1 MKHASWTAASVL
13 VGLALSTNAV
23 AGPPVY
29 EIELLGPAIHVADM
43 NESGE
48 IVGWT
53 SVDGFTRGYVAGPG
67 HPYELLPLPDGY
79 ASSRAN
85 DNNDAGEVVGA
96 VGRGFT
102 TENGYA
108 VVWRPDG
115 AGGWT
120 IEFLGALPPL
130 LDRSIATSINNR
142 GDIIG
147 YVTSLSLEGGPTV
160 WFNSPSGV
168 QDIGSFL
175 GAPSQP
181 WDLNDEGQLTG
192 STAFTV
198 QRYDLDTL
206 SGDFLP
212 MPNDWGF
219 AYCYAINNHGELA
232 GFTAPP
238 PLRWAT
244 RYTNDGDW
252 QMMSGIGGE
261 SVQIAAYDIN
271 DEGTVIMEVGTS
283 VRIYMDGF
291 GSLNVNDLISPHAG
305 NWLMLQNLGGA
316 VNNGNELGVIALN
329 LDTDE
334 SGVAILTPI
343 SDAVVGDLDG
353 DGVVTFND
361 LLVLLAAWGP
371 CDNGGCPADLDGSG
385 DVGFADLLIL
395 LANWT

>member
-1 MKHASWTAASVL
+1 MKHVMQSTSSVLAISLATAA
-13 VGLALSTNAV
+13 LAGEA
-23 AGPPVY
+23 PVY
-29 EIELLGPAIHVADM
+29 EIQLLGPAIHVADM
-43 NESGE
+43 NESAE

-79 ASSRAN
+79 ASSRAY

-96 VGRGFT
+96 VGIGFT
-102 TENGYA
+102 TENGFA

-147 YVTSLSLEGGPTV
+147 YVTSTSLQGGPTV

-168 QDIGSFL
+168 LDIGTFL
-175 GAPSQP
+175 GAH
-181 WDLNDEGQLTG
+181 DEGQLTG
-192 STAFTV
+192 STAFTF

-212 MPNDWGF
+212 MPEDWGF
-219 AYCYAINNHGELA
+219 AYCYAINNLGELC

-244 RYTNDGDW
+244 RYTND
-252 QMMSGIGGE
+252 
-261 SVQIAAYDIN
+261 
-271 DEGTVIMEVGTS
+271 
-283 VRIYMDGF
+283 
-291 GSLNVNDLISPHAG
+291 AG
-305 NWLMLQNLGGA
+305 
-316 VNNGNELGVIALN
+316 
-329 LDTDE
+329 
-334 SGVAILTPI
+334 
-343 SDAVVGDLDG
+343 
-353 DGVVTFND
+353 
-361 LLVLLAAWGP
+361 
-371 CDNGGCPADLDGSG
+371 
-385 DVGFADLLIL
+385 
-395 LANWT
+395 